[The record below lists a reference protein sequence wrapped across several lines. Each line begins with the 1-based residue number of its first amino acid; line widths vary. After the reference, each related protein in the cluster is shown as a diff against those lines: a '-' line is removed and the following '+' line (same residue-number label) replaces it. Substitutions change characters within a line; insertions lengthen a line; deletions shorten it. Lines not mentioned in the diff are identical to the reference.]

1 MLQMLQDLIL
11 HKGHANASL
20 LQAIRDNETA
30 AEDAELRKTLH
41 HILVANRFWLSLMLG
56 LPFTLEKESR
66 VPESLADLETQY
78 KETHA
83 MEQEWASKLDEG
95 ELARTVET
103 PYIPGHSYSLAQALM
118 QVCMHSAA
126 HRAQCSKR
134 LRQLGGTP
142 PGMDF
147 IVWLKERPAAW

>member
-1 MLQMLQDLIL
+1 
-11 HKGHANASL
+11 
-20 LQAIRDNETA
+20 
-30 AEDAELRKTLH
+30 
-41 HILVANRFWLSLMLG
+41 
-56 LPFTLEKESR
+56 
-66 VPESLADLETQY
+66 
-78 KETHA
+78 
-83 MEQEWASKLDEG
+83 LDEAD
-95 ELARTVET
+95 LARTVET

>member
-1 MLQMLQDLIL
+1 MLQDLML
-11 HKGHANASL
+11 HKRHANAVL
-20 LQAIRDNETA
+20 FQAIRDNETA
-30 AEDAELRKTLH
+30 ADDPELRKTLH

-56 LPFTLEKESR
+56 LPFVVEEESK
-66 VPESLADLETQY
+66 VLESLADLETLY

-83 MEQEWASKLDEG
+83 RELEWASKLDEAD
-95 ELARTVET
+95 LARTVET